1 MSSKF
6 FFPSAFHD
14 LYQPSPCEKRVW
26 LKANR
31 PELAADDTD
40 FKNLLSSRGQLLEQV
55 HLDTLG
61 DYYVPDYREGDFR
74 GGFKA
79 TLELMSKGV
88 PVIYQGVFLNEQN
101 KLAGIPDFL
110 ILDEQSKRY
119 VIRESKLAVDLNNH
133 PEILLQIGIYRM
145 LLRNTLGYDPRIEVL
160 CGDGTIEGGLDIPSE
175 GQVLET
181 IDYFQGLKLGLEP
194 DEPVGYSKCQQ
205 CVFKGYCWNK
215 ALESR
220 DIATVA
226 GLDQKAARK
235 LWGMGIRN
243 YDHLYEFSEELLAQ
257 VERPWGRRTQR
268 IGPPLAA
275 KIKRQVNSLITERH
289 QVLSAP
295 ELPPGYLSGSRPVMM
310 FDIENDVFDPVFGVK
325 VYLWGCLLATGIDQ
339 LETRLVLSPP
349 GTDGDRNGWSEFLD
363 YAGTVFE
370 SYGDIPFVHYSSH
383 ERTWVKRY
391 IERYGDPD
399 GIGQRILNNLWDI
412 YAAITRSL
420 VLPIPSYGLKC
431 VERIAGFK
439 RSQEEFG
446 GLWSIIMY
454 DRYLNAGSPQE
465 ARDII
470 SEIMKYNEEDILA
483 SYKIYTWYEDIAA
496 SAIGS

>member
-1 MSSKF
+1 MTRKF
-6 FFPSAFHD
+6 FFPSAFYD
-14 LYQPSPCEKRVW
+14 LYRPSYCEKRVW

-31 PELAADDTD
+31 PDLAADDTD
-40 FKNLLSSRGQLLEQV
+40 FKNLLSSRGQLLEQA
-55 HLDTLG
+55 HLDSLG
-61 DYYVPDYREGDFR
+61 DYYVPDYRRGDFR
-74 GGFKA
+74 GGFNS
-79 TLELMSKGV
+79 TLELMSNGV
-88 PVIYQGVFLNEQN
+88 PVIYQGVLLCEQD

-110 ILDEQSKRY
+110 ILDEPSNRY
-119 VIRESKLAVDLNNH
+119 VLRESKLAVDLNNH

-145 LLRNTLGYDPRIEVL
+145 LFRNTLGYEPGLEVL
-160 CGDGTIEGGLDIPSE
+160 RGDGMIEGGLDIPSE
-175 GQVLET
+175 GQVLEAMN
-181 IDYFQGLKLGLEP
+181 YFQELKLGPEP

-205 CVFKGYCWNK
+205 CVFKGYCWDE
-215 ALESR
+215 ALKRR
-220 DIATVA
+220 DISTVA
-226 GLDQKAARK
+226 GLDQNAARK
-235 LWGMGIRN
+235 LWGMGIRT

-268 IGPPLAA
+268 IGPSSAA
-275 KIKRQVNSLITERH
+275 KIKRQVNSLITDHH
-289 QVLSAP
+289 QIISVP
-295 ELPPGYLSGSRPVMM
+295 ELPPGYLPGSRPVMI
-310 FDIENDVFDPVFGVK
+310 FDIENDVFDPVLGVK

-349 GTDGDRNGWSEFLD
+349 GADGDRDGWFDFLE

-383 ERTWVKRY
+383 ERTWVRRY
-391 IERYGDPD
+391 IERYGDSD
-399 GIGQRILNNLWDI
+399 GIGKRILNNLWDI
-412 YAAITRSL
+412 FAAITRSL

-431 VERIAGFK
+431 VEKIAGFK

-470 SEIMKYNEEDILA
+470 SEIMKYNGEDILA
-483 SYKIYTWYEDIAA
+483 SYKIYIWYEDIAA